1 MKIEF
6 KNGSTVES
14 IQANDIVKSNRTSN
28 YRTWCVE
35 IRDKETDQYIE
46 GGCLTLEKLLELDYE
61 DYGIVFLDKD
71 GAKTYEQHKRLYE
84 EGAI

>member
-1 MKIEF
+1 MK
-6 KNGSTVES
+6 
-14 IQANDIVKSNRTSN
+14 
-28 YRTWCVE
+28 WCVE
-35 IRDKETDQYIE
+35 IKDKETDQYVL
-46 GGCLTLEKLLELDYE
+46 GGYFSLEELLEWDYE

>member
-1 MKIEF
+1 MK
-6 KNGSTVES
+6 
-14 IQANDIVKSNRTSN
+14 
-28 YRTWCVE
+28 WCVR
-35 IRDKETDQYIE
+35 IRDKSTDQYVS
-46 GGCLTLEKLLELDYE
+46 GGYFNLEELLEFDYE

>member
-1 MKIEF
+1 M
-6 KNGSTVES
+6 
-14 IQANDIVKSNRTSN
+14 R
-28 YRTWCVE
+28 WCVE
-35 IRDKETDQYIE
+35 IRDNITDQYVL
-46 GGCLTLEKLLELDYE
+46 GGCLTLEELLEWDYE

>member
-6 KNGSTVES
+6 KNGSIVES
-14 IQANDIVKSNRTSN
+14 IQVNDMVKSSN

-46 GGCLTLEKLLELDYE
+46 GGCLTLEELLEWDYE

-71 GAKTYEQHKRLYE
+71 GAMTYEQHKKLYE